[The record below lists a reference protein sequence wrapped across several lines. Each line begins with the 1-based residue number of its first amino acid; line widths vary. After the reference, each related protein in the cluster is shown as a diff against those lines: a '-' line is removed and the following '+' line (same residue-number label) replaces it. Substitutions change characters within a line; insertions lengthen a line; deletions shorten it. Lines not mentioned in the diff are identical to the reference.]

1 MANIEALPREDLSD
15 LTELL
20 GMVEA
25 SMGFVPNSFLIMAR
39 WPELLKSFAGMAGL
53 ILSGGSVEPGL
64 KQLVAFVSSTASGCR
79 YCQAHT
85 SHSATHRG
93 VSEEKIA
100 AAFEF
105 ESSDLFCE
113 AERCALRLAAHAGMT
128 PNASEDAHFDALKE
142 HFSAAEIVEIV
153 GVISLFGFLNRWN
166 DTLATE
172 LEEAPFKFGQA
183 VLSTQGWDAG
193 KHTPVSMGSE

>member
-1 MANIEALPREDLSD
+1 MANIEALAREDLSD
-15 LTELL
+15 LTDLFGL
-20 GMVEA
+20 VEA
-25 SMGFVPNSFLIMAR
+25 SMGFVPNSFLTMAR

-64 KQLVAFVSSTASGCR
+64 KQLVAFVSSASSGCR

-93 VSEEKIA
+93 VSEKKIA

-105 ESSDLFCE
+105 ETSDLFSE
-113 AERCALRLAAHAGMT
+113 AERCALRLAAHAGMN
-128 PNASEDAHFDALKE
+128 PNATESAHFAALKE
-142 HFSAAEIVEIV
+142 HFNEAEIVEIV

-172 LEEAPFKFGQA
+172 LEDVPLKFGRD
-183 VLSTQGWDAG
+183 VLSAQGWEPG
-193 KHTPVSMGSE
+193 KHVPA